1 MPCRVG
7 ITTDPKRRHKEWK
20 KKIPSLRKWE
30 ILAKG
35 LTKDRAQ
42 TLEEQEARKRGCESS
57 KGGRGVPGAL
67 WYVYHF
73 EHA

>member
-7 ITTDPKRRHKEWK
+7 ITADPKRRHKEWK

-42 TLEEQEARKRGCESS
+42 KLEEQ
-57 KGGRGVPGAL
+57 
-67 WYVYHF
+67 
-73 EHA
+73 